1 MPMAILGSTY
11 MFKIKNSFMKQ
22 LNEHHS
28 FTGMQRDMSI
38 AKHPS
43 SFLYDAHNIRL
54 TARGEDTL
62 LTITNERGTSY
73 AGVEIK
79 GTYLGHCLLGK
90 YLTVFSTGGLEEDD
104 DTLRD
109 YITRIDLSTK
119 ESVVLYKGN
128 LEFDIEHPI
137 ETVGSYE
144 NNDIQKV
151 YWTDGKNQP
160 RLINIVDIDNIRP
173 TDCDTQFDFI
183 RELSLQEDVTI
194 QKQLGSSGSFA
205 PGVIQYAFTYY
216 NKHGQETNI
225 FYTSPLLYISHKDR
239 GASPEDKVENAFK
252 ITLKNI
258 DKSFDY
264 VRIYSIQRTSI
275 DAVPIVRRVQDINT
289 KLDSVSIRSERW
301 LSTKSIKI
309 YNDNIELQ
317 PSWIYGKD
325 YSVLSGENSP
335 LIFNNIQTPSGSF
348 TEDLYWYGFTK
359 SDYPKL
365 KIQTEDG
372 IVTWDEDSTN
382 DSTLWVSSIFC
393 KTNGVV
399 PEDTLGY
406 HIVQTTDT
414 NYTQSVGVKVQV
426 NPLDIITF
434 LDTGISGDAIDPT
447 ELLYKG
453 GESIVAQTIE
463 QKDGTLF
470 LGNLELKRLY
480 TKDIKNIKNAVKSL
494 TSISQSTRTFT
505 SPLVSSSPYYYF
517 NQLTA
522 YDGDKSV
529 PCGGFKKG
537 DFYRCGVQFQYKDGR
552 WSDPIFIDDVQVTNG
567 PSVNNNVV
575 TVPAL
580 NGTINASIVHSLIEL
595 GYKKAR
601 ALIVFPEPQ
610 DRVTI
615 CQGITCPTLFTNNNR
630 GANGEGILYGQS
642 SWFFRPKLLM
652 DSNIHFINNRKVVS
666 PKYPIPASGESG
678 AYYTDTTVGDTS
690 LLRTGD
696 TTSDF
701 LYYMDRGE
709 AGYVPLDLH
718 LNVWETIIGTDSNP
732 WSFRAVEIQGHFS
745 NDNKYRIDTNL
756 LTFHSPDLDFDSTFP
771 LTNFADT
778 SYRVIGAA
786 SFDKT
791 LSDISI
797 QTETPT
803 IASGSYGFIHKSFT
817 ENYSHGIVSG
827 IFYEDFMVEDIV
839 DGEKFQAW
847 ENQKSPFEWVVSPWQ
862 CNGSLNND
870 ITRPAD
876 KGNPTSTLK
885 KKVISNLRYASTY
898 FNQVGNLTDFSID
911 PQLFDSDQ
919 VTVIKVNNHIYQG
932 NIDTSLYPDK
942 ADGSY
947 FMFNANDG
955 DDEEVTSE
963 DVTTDFDSDIK
974 GTYQEGGRTYTYSRF
989 RKLYSLSEET
999 DKQAGIWRFLE
1010 YRKWYP
1016 EKNTSNYQTKYVWYR
1031 EDNDDFGNTYI
1042 QLLIN
1047 KAPIRI
1053 KYKSSPHL
1061 VLDTESGISWS
1072 TSIGE
1077 DNDIVSSLPIVEI
1090 VRKGDTYRTSGSFY
1104 RATMFGGTSEDAL
1117 KANKWIPCGEPVSL
1131 VDGNDCTY
1139 SYSYGDTYFQRWDC
1153 LKTYP
1158 FSNDDINQVVEIGSF
1173 MLETRVNIDGR
1184 YDRNRGQVSNL
1195 NMSPINFNLF
1205 NPVYNQTDNFFSYR
1219 ILDDS
1224 YYKINKFPNQI
1235 TWTKEKK
1242 AGADIDLWT
1251 NITLA
1256 STYDM
1261 DGSKG
1266 EVKAIRTWQD
1276 NIYCFQDLG
1285 ISNILFNSRVQIP
1298 TSDGVPIEISNS
1310 YKVDG
1315 YRYIS
1320 DGIGCTNKWT
1330 ISNTP
1335 SGLYFA
1341 DTKTNHL
1348 HHIGSQGIQDV
1359 TTIHNM
1365 TSWFNNVGSNRITKT
1380 LHDDVNHDL
1389 YALTPNEAI
1398 CYSEVLGNFTSFM
1411 SYQGISLIE
1420 SYENS
1425 VYTMKDGKLY
1435 SMFTGKYNKFFGEN
1449 YEPWDFTFIS
1459 NGIDNNLMDFDK
1471 VYSTIDYRMD
1481 MMSDTGYQHD
1491 NSLDFI
1497 RVYNEYQDTEDVNLN
1512 RSNTSLSFWNKEA
1525 NLQKKFRIWRIQIPR
1540 DKKGGNGLDRIR
1552 NTWCKIKL
1560 GSKSENNYK
1569 AVLHDLNVQYYL

>member
-1 MPMAILGSTY
+1 
-11 MFKIKNSFMKQ
+11 MKQ

-62 LTITNERGTSY
+62 LTITNERGPSY

-109 YITRIDLSTK
+109 YITRINLSTK

-128 LEFDIEHPI
+128 LEFDTEHHI

-144 NNDIQKV
+144 NNAIQKV

-160 RLINIVDIDNIRP
+160 RLINIVDNNIRP

-183 RELSLQEDVTI
+183 RELSLQEEVTI

-275 DAVPIVRRVQDINT
+275 NAVPIVKRVQDINIKAENT
-289 KLDSVSIRSERW
+289 TVRSERW
-301 LSTKSIKI
+301 LVSNSVNI
-309 YNDNIELQ
+309 YNGSTELQ
-317 PSWIYGKD
+317 PSWVWQED
-325 YSVLSGENSP
+325 YSVLSGQNSP
-335 LIFNNIQTPSGSF
+335 LIFDNIQTPSGSF

-359 SDYPKL
+359 RDYPNL
-365 KIQTEDG
+365 EIRTPNSF
-372 IVTWDEDSTN
+372 ITWEEGATDDSTI
-382 DSTLWVSSIFC
+382 WVSSIFC
-393 KTNGVV
+393 KVPNVT
-399 PEDTLGY
+399 PEDVFGY
-406 HIVQTTDT
+406 HILQTTDSS
-414 NYTQSVGVKVQV
+414 YTQSVDVKIHPDALDSVSF
-426 NPLDIITF
+426 LDIGT
-434 LDTGISGDAIDPT
+434 SGETIDPT

-453 GESIVAQTIE
+453 GESIKVQTID

-470 LGNLELKRLY
+470 LGNIETERKLI
-480 TKDIKNIKNAVKSL
+480 D
-494 TSISQSTRTFT
+494 
-505 SPLVSSSPYYYF
+505 SPLKTKIQNASSRRTYPDPNNEVRVFYPTVVSKGDYLYH

-522 YDGDKSV
+522 YSDSDKTKSV
-529 PCGGFKKG
+529 PCGGFKRG
-537 DFYRCGVQFQYKDGR
+537 DYYRCGVQFQYKDGR
-552 WSDPIFIDDVQVTNG
+552 WSDPIFLKDEQVLAKPYLNSSNDSIAVPVIKYSINNTN
-567 PSVNNNVV
+567 NILTDLYN
-575 TVPAL
+575 
-580 NGTINASIVHSLIEL
+580 L
-595 GYKKAR
+595 GYRKLR
-601 ALIVFPEPQ
+601 PVVVFPSIQ

-615 CQGITCPTLFTNNNR
+615 CQGVICPTLYFKRDEIRELTTID
-630 GANGEGILYGQS
+630 GATVNALKDITKGQS
-642 SWFFRPKLLM
+642 SWFFRPTRKN
-652 DSNIHFINNRKVVS
+652 DISAINLHRTVAPVGGGS
-666 PKYPIPASGESG
+666 YDDFLVYADVPEPTTIDGHT
-678 AYYTDTTVGDTS
+678 YYTTHTEPE
-690 LLRTGD
+690 
-696 TTSDF
+696 F
-701 LYYMDRGE
+701 YK
-709 AGYVPLDLH
+709 A
-718 LNVWETIIGTDSNP
+718 I
-732 WSFRAVEIQGHFS
+732 EIQGHFEEEDKFRS
-745 NDNKYRIDTNL
+745 TTRL
-756 LTFHSPDLDFDSTFP
+756 LSFHSPDINFDDS
-771 LTNFADT
+771 LYNLNFEDT
-778 SYRVIGAA
+778 KFRIIGEAA
-786 SFDKT
+786 FSKT
-791 LSDISI
+791 YSDIDI
-797 QTETPT
+797 QTETPQV
-803 IASGSYGFIHKSFT
+803 SNSSFGFIHKSFT
-817 ENYSHGIVSG
+817 DDGAYGIVAG
-827 IFYEDFMVEDIV
+827 LFYEDYCLNDSGDKIEQWS
-839 DGEKFQAW
+839 E
-847 ENQKSPFEWVVSPWQ
+847 QKGSYKWLVYPWQ
-862 CNGSLNND
+862 RNGSLNND
-870 ITRPAD
+870 ITRPQD
-876 KGNPTSTLK
+876 KGTATSVLK
-885 KKVISNLRYASTY
+885 KKVISNLRYANTNLVEESNYSY
-898 FNQVGNLTDFSID
+898 FSSSGN
-911 PQLFDSDQ
+911 PQIYSSDQ
-919 VTVIKVNNHIYQG
+919 PTIVKTGGVTYQG

-942 ADGSY
+942 PD
-947 FMFNANDG
+947 
-955 DDEEVTSE
+955 
-963 DVTTDFDSDIK
+963 
-974 GTYQEGGRTYTYSRF
+974 GTYFSYNSYNLKAEGYEPSFDIDLNREQVYPYVGDYDYWYPLYKTYSIDANNA
-989 RKLYSLSEET
+989 KKE
-999 DKQAGIWRFLE
+999 GIWVITPYSISTYHWFRAVDPMGE
-1010 YRKWYP
+1010 
-1016 EKNTSNYQTKYVWYR
+1016 
-1031 EDNDDFGNTYI
+1031 TYI
-1042 QLLIN
+1042 QLSVN
-1047 KAPIRI
+1047 KQPVRMR
-1053 KYKSSPHL
+1053 YKSTPHMVIHL
-1061 VLDTESGISWS
+1061 SSRLAFS
-1072 TSIGE
+1072 T
-1077 DNDIVSSLPIVEI
+1077 VSDFSLPITEVLKE
-1090 VRKGDTYRTSGSFY
+1090 GDSNTSFY
-1104 RATMFGGTSEDAL
+1104 RSTMFGGMSEDAL
-1117 KANKWIPCGEPVSL
+1117 KANKWIPCGEPVIIPSNMSTGEYL
-1131 VDGNDCTY
+1131 
-1139 SYSYGDTYFQRWDC
+1139 SFEYSYGDTYFQRWDC

-1158 FSNDDINQVVEIGSF
+1158 FSNDDINQIVEIGSF

-1205 NPVYNQTDNFFSYR
+1205 NPVYNQTDNFFTYR
-1219 ILDDS
+1219 ILDES

-1266 EVKAIRTWQD
+1266 EVRAIRTWQD

-1330 ISNTP
+1330 ISNAP

-1365 TSWFNNVGSNRITKT
+1365 TSWFNNVDSNRITKT

-1389 YALTPNEAI
+1389 YALTSNESI

-1435 SMFTGKYNKFFGEN
+1435 SMFTGEYNKFFGEN

-1481 MMSDTGYQHD
+1481 MMSDTSYQHD

-1540 DKKGGNGLDRIR
+1540 DKKSGNGLDRIR

-1560 GSKSENNYK
+1560 GSKGKNNYK

>member
-1 MPMAILGSTY
+1 
-11 MFKIKNSFMKQ
+11 MKQ

-62 LTITNERGTSY
+62 LTITNERGPSY

-104 DTLRD
+104 NTLRD

-128 LEFDIEHPI
+128 LNFDVEHPI

-160 RLINIVDIDNIRP
+160 RLINIVDNNIRP

-183 RELSLQEDVTI
+183 RELSLQEEVTI

-205 PGVIQYAFTYY
+205 PGVIQYALTYY

-252 ITLKNI
+252 ITLKNV

-264 VRIYSIQRTSI
+264 VRVYSIQRTSI
-275 DAVPIVRRVQDINT
+275 NAVPIVKRVQDINIKAENT
-289 KLDSVSIRSERW
+289 TVRSERW
-301 LSTKSIKI
+301 LVSNSVKI
-309 YNDNIELQ
+309 YNGSTELQ
-317 PSWIYGKD
+317 PSWVWEED
-325 YSVLSGENSP
+325 YSVLSEQNSP
-335 LIFNNIQTPSGSF
+335 LIFDNIQTPSGSF

-359 SDYPKL
+359 RDYPNL
-365 KIQTEDG
+365 EIRTSNSF
-372 IVTWDEDSTN
+372 ITWEEGATDDSTI
-382 DSTLWVSSIFC
+382 WVSSIFC
-393 KTNGVV
+393 KVPNVT
-399 PEDTLGY
+399 PEDVFGY
-406 HIVQTTDT
+406 HILQTTDSS
-414 NYTQSVGVKVQV
+414 YTQSVDVKIHPDALDSVSF
-426 NPLDIITF
+426 LDIGT
-434 LDTGISGDAIDPT
+434 SGETIDPT

-453 GESIVAQTIE
+453 GESIIVQTID

-470 LGNLELKRLY
+470 LGNIETERKLIDSELKTKIQNASSRNTYPDPNNEVRVFYPTVVSKGDYLY
-480 TKDIKNIKNAVKSL
+480 H
-494 TSISQSTRTFT
+494 
-505 SPLVSSSPYYYF
+505 

-522 YDGDKSV
+522 YSDSDKTKSV
-529 PCGGFKKG
+529 PCGGFKRG
-537 DFYRCGVQFQYKDGR
+537 DYYRCGVQFQYKDGR
-552 WSDPIFIDDVQVTNG
+552 WSDPIFLNDEQVLAKPYLNDSNDSIAVPVIKYTMNNTN
-567 PSVNNNVV
+567 NIITDLYN
-575 TVPAL
+575 
-580 NGTINASIVHSLIEL
+580 L
-595 GYKKAR
+595 GYRKIR
-601 ALIVFPEPQ
+601 PVVVFPSIQ

-615 CQGITCPTLFTNNNR
+615 CQGVVNPTLSFVRDVTLVHDV
-630 GANGEGILYGQS
+630 IKTTKGQS
-642 SWFFRPKLLM
+642 SWFFRPKI
-652 DSNIHFINNRKVVS
+652 SSYQYIHNNSTVS
-666 PKYPIPASGESG
+666 PLSIRSNTHMLEYA
-678 AYYTDTTVGDTS
+678 D
-690 LLRTGD
+690 
-696 TTSDF
+696 
-701 LYYMDRGE
+701 
-709 AGYVPLDLH
+709 AGVKKIRY
-718 LNVWETIIGTDSNP
+718 IIGNLSEQYFIASTNDP
-732 WSFRAVEIQGHFS
+732 KDFRAIEIQGHFE
-745 NDNKYRIDTNL
+745 NKDQFVVDLNL
-756 LTFHSPDLDFDSTFP
+756 LSLHSPDIEFDDSLYNLNFEDTKYRKVGEISFYKTF
-771 LTNFADT
+771 
-778 SYRVIGAA
+778 
-786 SFDKT
+786 
-791 LSDISI
+791 SDINI
-797 QTETPT
+797 QTETPQ
-803 IASGSYGFIHKSFT
+803 ISNSSLGFIHKEFT
-817 ENYSHGIVSG
+817 ENGSYGIVSG
-827 IFYEDFMVEDIV
+827 LFYEDFCVNDED
-839 DGEKFQAW
+839 DGKIGQW
-847 ENQKSPFEWVVSPWQ
+847 YKQKSSFEWVVYPWQ
-862 CNGSLNND
+862 RTGSINND
-870 ITRPAD
+870 ITRPND
-876 KGNPTSTLK
+876 KGTATSVLK
-885 KKVISNLRYASTY
+885 KKVISNLRYANTTLDNSNDWNY
-898 FNQVGNLTDFSID
+898 YDAEGNSQIY
-911 PQLFDSDQ
+911 SDDQ
-919 VTVIKVNNHIYQG
+919 TTVIKVNGITYQG
-932 NIDTSLYPDK
+932 NIDTSLYPSK
-942 ADGSY
+942 TDGMYYAFRNYDPTASNIEDTSFNIPFDVAISQDGNNYYPFWRTLSY
-947 FMFNANDG
+947 TDEDANDG
-955 DDEEVTSE
+955 RLWRYDGLKDVVEKGITKSYFSWIPVSEKIADD
-963 DVTTDFDSDIK
+963 
-974 GTYQEGGRTYTYSRF
+974 
-989 RKLYSLSEET
+989 
-999 DKQAGIWRFLE
+999 
-1010 YRKWYP
+1010 
-1016 EKNTSNYQTKYVWYR
+1016 
-1031 EDNDDFGNTYI
+1031 YI
-1042 QLLIN
+1042 QLVRN
-1047 KAPIRI
+1047 KQAVRMR
-1053 KYKSSPHL
+1053 YKSTPHL
-1061 VLDTESGISWS
+1061 VINTESGITYSN
-1072 TSIGE
+1072 G
-1077 DNDIVSSLPIVEI
+1077 LPIVEVI
-1090 VRKGDTYRTSGSFY
+1090 REGDNINSFY
-1104 RATMFGGTSEDAL
+1104 RSTMFGGMSEDAL
-1117 KANKWIPCGEPVSL
+1117 KANQWIPCGEPVIIPSSMSTGEHL
-1131 VDGNDCTY
+1131 
-1139 SYSYGDTYFQRWDC
+1139 SFEYSYGDTYFQRWDC

-1158 FSNDDINQVVEIGSF
+1158 FSNDDINQIVEIGSF

-1205 NPVYNQTDNFFSYR
+1205 NPVYNQTDNFFTYR
-1219 ILDDS
+1219 ILDES
-1224 YYKINKFPNQI
+1224 YYKTNKFPNQI

-1266 EVKAIRTWQD
+1266 EVRAIRTWQD

-1365 TSWFNNVGSNRITKT
+1365 TSWFNNVDSNRITKT

-1435 SMFTGKYNKFFGEN
+1435 SMFTGEYNKFFSEN

-1512 RSNTSLSFWNKEA
+1512 RSNTSLSFWNKDA

-1540 DKKGGNGLDRIR
+1540 DKKSGNGLDRIR

>member
-1 MPMAILGSTY
+1 
-11 MFKIKNSFMKQ
+11 MKQ

-62 LTITNERGTSY
+62 LTITNERGPSVVKKSVVQDNSLITTD
-73 AGVEIK
+73 VDIQVT

-90 YLTVFSTGGLEEDD
+90 YLVVFSTYI
-104 DTLRD
+104 TTPPQNKPD

-119 ESVVLYKGN
+119 EVVVLYNGN
-128 LEFDIEHPI
+128 LELNVNHPI

-160 RLINIVDIDNIRP
+160 RLINIVDENIEH

-289 KLDSVSIRSERW
+289 KIDNMSIRSERW
-301 LSTKSIKI
+301 LSAKSVKI
-309 YNDNIELQ
+309 YNGNTELH
-317 PSWIYGKD
+317 PSYIWGSD
-325 YSVLSGENSP
+325 YSVVSEQDST
-335 LIFNNIQTPSGSF
+335 LIFDNITTQTGGGGQLQSF
-348 TEDLYWYGFTK
+348 TEALYWYGFTK

-382 DSTLWVSSIFC
+382 DSTLWVSSVFC
-393 KTNGVV
+393 RTTGVV

-406 HIVQTTDT
+406 HIVQTTDV
-414 NYTQSVGVKVQV
+414 NYTQSVGIKVQTS
-426 NPLDIITF
+426 PLNIITF
-434 LDTGISGDAIDPT
+434 LDTGISGDAIDPA

-480 TKDIKNIKNAVKSL
+480 TKDIKNAVKSL
-494 TSISQSTRTFT
+494 TTISQSTRTFT

-522 YDGDKSV
+522 YDGDRSV

-567 PSVNNNVV
+567 PSVNNNTV
-575 TVPAL
+575 TVPTL
-580 NGTINASIVHSLIEL
+580 NGTINASIVHSLVEL
-595 GYKKAR
+595 GYKKVR

-630 GANGEGILYGQS
+630 GTNGDGILYGQS

-652 DSNIHFINNRKVVS
+652 NNNNGIHFIHNRKVVS
-666 PKYPIPASGESG
+666 PKYPIPAITESG
-678 AYYTDTTVGDTS
+678 AYYTNVTVGDTS
-690 LLRTGD
+690 PLPVGD
-696 TTSDF
+696 ITSDF

-709 AGYVPLDLH
+709 VGYIPLVG
-718 LNVWETIIGTDSNP
+718 LNSWESIIGTDSNP
-732 WSFRAVEIQGHFS
+732 WSFRAVEIQGHFN
-745 NDNKYRIDTNL
+745 NDNKYRIDTNF

-771 LTNFADT
+771 LTNFAGT

-839 DGEKFQAW
+839 DGAKFQAW
-847 ENQKSPFEWVVSPWQ
+847 NEQKSPFEWVVSPWQ
-862 CNGSLNND
+862 CSGSLNND

-876 KGNPTSTLK
+876 KGTPTSTLK

-898 FNQVGNLTDFSID
+898 FNQASNPVDFSVD

-942 ADGSY
+942 ADGDY
-947 FMFNANDG
+947 FMFNDKNAR
-955 DDEEVTSE
+955 SE
-963 DVTTDFDSDIK
+963 DVTTDFDSNID
-974 GTYQEGGRTYTYSRF
+974 GTYQEGGTTHTYSRF

-1010 YRKWYP
+1010 FRNWYP
-1016 EKNTSNYQTKYVWYR
+1016 EKNTSNYQTKYVWFR

-1042 QLLIN
+1042 QLLLN

-1053 KYKSSPHL
+1053 RYKSSPHL
-1061 VLDTESGISWS
+1061 VLDTASGINWS

-1077 DNDIVSSLPIVEI
+1077 GNNIVSSLPIIEI
-1090 VRKGDTYRTSGSFY
+1090 VRKGDTYSTSGSFY

-1131 VDGNDCTY
+1131 VDGSACTY

-1184 YDRNRGQVSNL
+1184 YDRNRGQISNL
-1195 NMSPINFNLF
+1195 NMSTINFNLF

-1242 AGADIDLWT
+1242 AGADVDLWT

-1266 EVKAIRTWQD
+1266 EVRAIRAWQD
-1276 NIYCFQDLG
+1276 SIYCFQDLG
-1285 ISNILFNSRVQIP
+1285 ISKILFNSRVQIP

-1365 TSWFNNVGSNRITKT
+1365 TSWFNNVDSNRITKT

-1389 YALTPNEAI
+1389 YALTPDESI

-1435 SMFTGKYNKFFGEN
+1435 SMFTGEYNKFFGEN

-1560 GSKSENNYK
+1560 GSKGKNNYK

>member
-1 MPMAILGSTY
+1 
-11 MFKIKNSFMKQ
+11 MKQ

-62 LTITNERGTSY
+62 LTITNERGPSY

-104 DTLRD
+104 NTLRD

-128 LEFDIEHPI
+128 LNFDVEHPI

-160 RLINIVDIDNIRP
+160 RLINIVDNNIRP

-183 RELSLQEDVTI
+183 RELSLQEEVTI

-205 PGVIQYAFTYY
+205 PGVIQYALTYY

-252 ITLKNI
+252 ITLKNV

-264 VRIYSIQRTSI
+264 VRVYSIQRTSI
-275 DAVPIVRRVQDINT
+275 NAVPIVKRVQDINIKAENT
-289 KLDSVSIRSERW
+289 TVRSERW
-301 LSTKSIKI
+301 LVSNSVKI
-309 YNDNIELQ
+309 YNGSTELQ
-317 PSWIYGKD
+317 PSWVWEED
-325 YSVLSGENSP
+325 YSVLSEQNSP
-335 LIFNNIQTPSGSF
+335 LIFDNIQTPSGSF

-359 SDYPKL
+359 RDYPNL
-365 KIQTEDG
+365 EIRTSNSF
-372 IVTWDEDSTN
+372 ITWEEGATDDSTI
-382 DSTLWVSSIFC
+382 WVSSIFC
-393 KTNGVV
+393 KVPNVT
-399 PEDTLGY
+399 PEDVFGY
-406 HIVQTTDT
+406 HILQTTDSS
-414 NYTQSVGVKVQV
+414 YTQSVDVKIHPDALDSVSF
-426 NPLDIITF
+426 LDIGT
-434 LDTGISGDAIDPT
+434 SGETIDPT

-453 GESIVAQTIE
+453 GESIIVQTID

-470 LGNLELKRLY
+470 LGNIETERKLIDSELKTKIQNASSRSTYPDPNNEVRVFYPTVVSKGDYLY
-480 TKDIKNIKNAVKSL
+480 H
-494 TSISQSTRTFT
+494 
-505 SPLVSSSPYYYF
+505 

-522 YDGDKSV
+522 YSDSDKTKSV
-529 PCGGFKKG
+529 PCGGFKRG
-537 DFYRCGVQFQYKDGR
+537 DYYRCGVQFQYKDGR
-552 WSDPIFIDDVQVTNG
+552 WSDPIFLNDEQVLAKPYLNDSNDSIAVPVIKYTMNNTN
-567 PSVNNNVV
+567 NIITDLYN
-575 TVPAL
+575 
-580 NGTINASIVHSLIEL
+580 L
-595 GYKKAR
+595 GYRKIR
-601 ALIVFPEPQ
+601 PVVVFPSIQ

-615 CQGITCPTLFTNNNR
+615 CQGVVNPTLSFVRDVTLVHDV
-630 GANGEGILYGQS
+630 IKTTKGQS
-642 SWFFRPKLLM
+642 SWFFRPKI
-652 DSNIHFINNRKVVS
+652 SSYQYIHNNSTVS
-666 PKYPIPASGESG
+666 PLSIRSNTHMLEYADAGVKKIRYVIGNLSEQYFIAS
-678 AYYTDTTVGDTS
+678 TNDPKD
-690 LLRTGD
+690 
-696 TTSDF
+696 
-701 LYYMDRGE
+701 
-709 AGYVPLDLH
+709 
-718 LNVWETIIGTDSNP
+718 
-732 WSFRAVEIQGHFS
+732 FRAIEIQGHFE
-745 NDNKYRIDTNL
+745 NKDQFVVDLNL
-756 LTFHSPDLDFDSTFP
+756 LSLHSPDIEFDDSLYNLNFEDTKYRKVGEVSFYKTF
-771 LTNFADT
+771 
-778 SYRVIGAA
+778 
-786 SFDKT
+786 
-791 LSDISI
+791 SDINI
-797 QTETPT
+797 QTETPQV
-803 IASGSYGFIHKSFT
+803 SNSSLGFIHKEFT
-817 ENYSHGIVSG
+817 EDGSYGIVSG
-827 IFYEDFMVEDIV
+827 LFYEDFCINDEDDAKI
-839 DGEKFQAW
+839 GQWYK
-847 ENQKSPFEWVVSPWQ
+847 QKSSFEWVVYPWQ
-862 CNGSLNND
+862 RTGSLNND

-876 KGNPTSTLK
+876 KGTATSVLK
-885 KKVISNLRYASTY
+885 KKVISNLRYANTTLDNSSDWNY
-898 FNQVGNLTDFSID
+898 YDAEGNSQIY
-911 PQLFDSDQ
+911 SDDQ
-919 VTVIKVNNHIYQG
+919 TTIIKVNGITYQG
-932 NIDTSLYPDK
+932 NIDTSLYPSK
-942 ADGSY
+942 TDGMYYAFRNYDPTASNIEDTSFNIPFDVAISQDGNNYYPFWRTLSY
-947 FMFNANDG
+947 TDEDANDG
-955 DDEEVTSE
+955 RLWRYDGLKDVVEKGITKSYFSWIPVSEKIADD
-963 DVTTDFDSDIK
+963 
-974 GTYQEGGRTYTYSRF
+974 
-989 RKLYSLSEET
+989 
-999 DKQAGIWRFLE
+999 
-1010 YRKWYP
+1010 
-1016 EKNTSNYQTKYVWYR
+1016 
-1031 EDNDDFGNTYI
+1031 YI
-1042 QLLIN
+1042 QLVRN
-1047 KAPIRI
+1047 KQAVRMR
-1053 KYKSSPHL
+1053 YKSTPHL
-1061 VLDTESGISWS
+1061 VINTESGITYSN
-1072 TSIGE
+1072 G
-1077 DNDIVSSLPIVEI
+1077 LPIVEVI
-1090 VRKGDTYRTSGSFY
+1090 REGDNINSFY
-1104 RATMFGGTSEDAL
+1104 RSTMFGGMSEDAL
-1117 KANKWIPCGEPVSL
+1117 KANQWIPCGEPVIIPSSMSTGEHL
-1131 VDGNDCTY
+1131 
-1139 SYSYGDTYFQRWDC
+1139 SFEYSYGDTYFQRWDC

-1158 FSNDDINQVVEIGSF
+1158 FSNDDINQIVEIGSF

-1205 NPVYNQTDNFFSYR
+1205 NPVYNQTDNFFTYR
-1219 ILDDS
+1219 ILDES
-1224 YYKINKFPNQI
+1224 YYKTNKFPNQI

-1266 EVKAIRTWQD
+1266 EVRAIRTWQD

-1435 SMFTGKYNKFFGEN
+1435 SMFTGEYNKFFDEN

-1560 GSKSENNYK
+1560 GSKGENNYK

>member
-1 MPMAILGSTY
+1 
-11 MFKIKNSFMKQ
+11 MKQ

-62 LTITNERGTSY
+62 LTITNERGPSY

-90 YLTVFSTGGLEEDD
+90 YLTVFSTGGLEEGDN
-104 DTLRD
+104 TLRD

-128 LEFDIEHPI
+128 LNFDTSYLI
-137 ETVGSYE
+137 ETIGSYE
-144 NNDIQKV
+144 NDYIQKV
-151 YWTDGKNQP
+151 YWTDGKNPP
-160 RLINIVDIDNIRP
+160 RLINIVDNNIRH

-183 RELSLQEDVTI
+183 RELALQEEVTI

-225 FYTSPLLYISHKDR
+225 FYTSPLLYVSHKDR

-252 ITLKNI
+252 ITVRNI

-275 DAVPIVRRVQDINT
+275 NAVPIVKRVQDINI
-289 KLDSVSIRSERW
+289 KELDNKAE
-301 LSTKSIKI
+301 
-309 YNDNIELQ
+309 
-317 PSWIYGKD
+317 
-325 YSVLSGENSP
+325 
-335 LIFNNIQTPSGSF
+335 
-348 TEDLYWYGFTK
+348 
-359 SDYPKL
+359 
-365 KIQTEDG
+365 
-372 IVTWDEDSTN
+372 
-382 DSTLWVSSIFC
+382 
-393 KTNGVV
+393 
-399 PEDTLGY
+399 
-406 HIVQTTDT
+406 
-414 NYTQSVGVKVQV
+414 
-426 NPLDIITF
+426 F
-434 LDTGISGDAIDPT
+434 LDTGTSGEVIDPT

-453 GESIVAQTIE
+453 GETVIAQTLD

-470 LGNLELKRLY
+470 LGNIETERKLIDSPTKASIKSEASRVTSSDVNSEVRVFYPTVVSKGDYLY
-480 TKDIKNIKNAVKSL
+480 H
-494 TSISQSTRTFT
+494 
-505 SPLVSSSPYYYF
+505 
-517 NQLTA
+517 NQLTSYA
-522 YDGDKSV
+522 DSAKTISV
-529 PCGGFKKG
+529 PCGGFKRG
-537 DFYRCGVQFQYKDGR
+537 DYYRCGVQFQYKDGR
-552 WSDPIFIDDVQVTNG
+552 WSDPIFLNDEQVLAKPSLDTTNDTILVPIIKYKIG
-567 PSVNNNVV
+567 NTNDILNTLYKAGYRKLRPVV
-575 TVPAL
+575 
-580 NGTINASIVHSLIEL
+580 
-595 GYKKAR
+595 
-601 ALIVFPEPQ
+601 VFPSLQ

-615 CQGITCPTLFTNNNR
+615 CQGVINPTLCFNR
-630 GANGEGILYGQS
+630 DVNGDSHTYSIVKAQS
-642 SWFFRPKLLM
+642 SWFFRP
-652 DSNIHFINNRKVVS
+652 FIANHIVGDKTSYINDNSTVS
-666 PKYPIPASGESG
+666 PYAEDGDLEYANICEKDGNTFTST
-678 AYYTDTTVGDTS
+678 TDP
-690 LLRTGD
+690 R
-696 TTSDF
+696 
-701 LYYMDRGE
+701 
-709 AGYVPLDLH
+709 H
-718 LNVWETIIGTDSNP
+718 
-732 WSFRAVEIQGHFS
+732 FRLIEIQGHFED
-745 NDNKYRIDTNL
+745 NDKLRILNRISSM
-756 LTFHSPDLDFDSTFP
+756 HSPDIEFDDSLYNLNFEDTIIRKVGSITFK
-771 LTNFADT
+771 
-778 SYRVIGAA
+778 
-786 SFDKT
+786 KT
-791 LSDISI
+791 FSDISI
-797 QTETPT
+797 QTETPQVSNSSFGFT
-803 IASGSYGFIHKSFT
+803 HESFIQNGSF
-817 ENYSHGIVSG
+817 GIVAG
-827 IFYEDFMVEDIV
+827 LFYEDFALDDISDNGGRV
-839 DGEKFQAW
+839 QQW
-847 ENQKSPFEWVVSPWQ
+847 HLQQSPFRWMVYPWQ
-862 CNGSLNND
+862 RSGSLNND
-870 ITRPAD
+870 ITRPQD
-876 KGNPTSTLK
+876 KGTATSVLK
-885 KKVISNLRYASTY
+885 KKVISNLRYAQSE
-898 FNQVGNLTDFSID
+898 LTDSSD
-911 PQLFDSDQ
+911 WTDYNTSGNPQVYSSDQ
-919 VTVIKVNNHIYQG
+919 PTIIKVNETTYQG
-932 NIDTSLYPDK
+932 NIDTSLYPNK
-942 ADGSY
+942 PDGMY
-947 FMFNANDG
+947 FAFYSKDPTDYIDGTPFNTDFGTAISQILGINYYPFYKTFSKSAENAND
-955 DDEEVTSE
+955 
-963 DVTTDFDSDIK
+963 
-974 GTYQEGGRTYTYSRF
+974 Q
-989 RKLYSLSEET
+989 
-999 DKQAGIWRFLE
+999 GIWRFAG
-1010 YRKWYP
+1010 
-1016 EKNTSNYQTKYVWYR
+1016 NVAGTSKYEWKSSN
-1031 EDNDDFGNTYI
+1031 NDIGNVYI
-1042 QLLIN
+1042 QLAVN
-1047 KAPIRI
+1047 KQAVRMR
-1053 KYKSSPHL
+1053 YKSTPHL
-1061 VLDTESGISWS
+1061 VLDL
-1072 TSIGE
+1072 GE
-1077 DNDIVSSLPIVEI
+1077 NNINYVGLPIVEV
-1090 VRKGDTYRTSGSFY
+1090 VRKGDSNSSLYRS
-1104 RATMFGGTSEDAL
+1104 TMFGGQSEDAL
-1117 KANKWIPCGEPVSL
+1117 KANQWIPCGESVAIPSNMSTEEYL
-1131 VDGNDCTY
+1131 PFE
-1139 SYSYGDTYFQRWDC
+1139 YSYGDTYFQRWDC

-1184 YDRNRGQVSNL
+1184 YDRNRGQISNL

-1205 NPVYNQTDNFFSYR
+1205 NPVYNQIDNFFTYR
-1219 ILDDS
+1219 ILDES
-1224 YYKINKFPNQI
+1224 YYSINKFPNQI

-1242 AGADIDLWT
+1242 AGADVDLWT

-1266 EVKAIRTWQD
+1266 EVRSLQTWKDQ
-1276 NIYCFQDLG
+1276 IFCFQDLG

-1389 YALTPNEAI
+1389 YALTSNESI

-1435 SMFTGKYNKFFGEN
+1435 SMFTGEYNKFFGEN

-1540 DKKGGNGLDRIR
+1540 DKKSGNGLDRIR

-1560 GSKSENNYK
+1560 GSKGKNNYK

>member
-1 MPMAILGSTY
+1 
-11 MFKIKNSFMKQ
+11 MKQ

-62 LTITNERGTSY
+62 LTITNERGPSY

-104 DTLRD
+104 NTLRD

-128 LEFDIEHPI
+128 LNFDTSHLI
-137 ETVGSYE
+137 ETIGSYE
-144 NNDIQKV
+144 NNGIQKV
-151 YWTDGKNQP
+151 YWTDGKKQP
-160 RLINIVDIDNIRP
+160 RLINIVDDNIRP

-205 PGVIQYAFTYY
+205 PGVIQYVFTYY

-252 ITLKNI
+252 ITIANI

-264 VRIYSIQRTSI
+264 LRIYSIQRTSLN
-275 DAVPIVRRVQDINT
+275 AVPIVKRVQDIST
-289 KLDSVSIRSERW
+289 KFDESTFVSEERW
-301 LSTKSIKI
+301 ITTPRFECYVNNELVDFDAIG
-309 YNDNIELQ
+309 DHDWDIEETGNLCFTH
-317 PSWIYGKD
+317 I
-325 YSVLSGENSP
+325 SP
-335 LIFNNIQTPSGSF
+335 PNTI
-348 TEDLYWYGFTK
+348 WYGFTK
-359 SDYPKL
+359 GNTPNLRITIPSGNISWSDSD
-365 KIQTEDG
+365 TSN
-372 IVTWDEDSTN
+372 STIWISSQMCK
-382 DSTLWVSSIFC
+382 DVSA
-393 KTNGVV
+393 V
-399 PEDTLGY
+399 PADTVNY
-406 HIVQTTDT
+406 HIVKTNTTTPLSNDRVNIKIYT
-414 NYTQSVGVKVQV
+414 NTTTS
-426 NPLDIITF
+426 LSF
-434 LDTGISGDAIDPT
+434 LDTGTSGEAIDPT

-453 GESIVAQTIE
+453 GESIIVQTIG

-470 LGNLELKRLY
+470 LGNIETERKLIDSKLKTKIQSASSRRTYPNPNNEVRVFYPTVVSKGDYLY
-480 TKDIKNIKNAVKSL
+480 H
-494 TSISQSTRTFT
+494 
-505 SPLVSSSPYYYF
+505 
-517 NQLTA
+517 NQLTS
-522 YDGDKSV
+522 YSDSDKTKSV
-529 PCGGFKKG
+529 PCGGFKRG
-537 DFYRCGVQFQYKDGR
+537 DYYRCGVQFQYKDGR
-552 WSDPIFIDDVQVTNG
+552 WSDPVFLNDEQVLAK
-567 PSVNNNVV
+567 PSLDTDNDTISVPVIKYTMNNANNII
-575 TVPAL
+575 TDL
-580 NGTINASIVHSLIEL
+580 YNL
-595 GYKKAR
+595 GYRKIR
-601 ALIVFPEPQ
+601 PVVVFPSIQ

-615 CQGITCPTLFTNNNR
+615 CQGVVNPTLSFVRNVTLVN
-630 GANGEGILYGQS
+630 GAVKTTKGQS
-642 SWFFRPKLLM
+642 SWFFRPKI
-652 DSNIHFINNRKVVS
+652 SSYQYIHNNSTVS
-666 PKYPIPASGESG
+666 PLSTRSNTHMLEYADAGVQKIEYNSVNYFIAS
-678 AYYTDTTVGDTS
+678 TNDPKD
-690 LLRTGD
+690 
-696 TTSDF
+696 
-701 LYYMDRGE
+701 
-709 AGYVPLDLH
+709 
-718 LNVWETIIGTDSNP
+718 
-732 WSFRAVEIQGHFS
+732 FRAIEIQGHFE
-745 NDNKYRIDTNL
+745 NKDQFVVDLNL
-756 LTFHSPDLDFDSTFP
+756 LSLHSPDIEFDDSLYNLNFEDTKYRKVGEVSFYKTF
-771 LTNFADT
+771 
-778 SYRVIGAA
+778 
-786 SFDKT
+786 
-791 LSDISI
+791 SDINI
-797 QTETPT
+797 QTETPQV
-803 IASGSYGFIHKSFT
+803 SNSSLGFIHKDFT
-817 ENYSHGIVSG
+817 ENGSYGIVSG
-827 IFYEDFMVEDIV
+827 LFYEDFCINDEDNAKI
-839 DGEKFQAW
+839 GQW
-847 ENQKSPFEWVVSPWQ
+847 YLQKSPFEWIVYPWQ
-862 CNGSLNND
+862 RTGSLNND

-876 KGNPTSTLK
+876 KGTATSVLK
-885 KKVISNLRYASTY
+885 KKVISNLRYANTTLDDSSNWSY
-898 FNQVGNLTDFSID
+898 YDAEGNSQIY
-911 PQLFDSDQ
+911 SDDQ
-919 VTVIKVNNHIYQG
+919 PTVIKVNGIIYQG
-932 NIDTSLYPDK
+932 NIDTSLYPSK
-942 ADGSY
+942 TDGMYYAFKNSNPQASNVEDTSFNIPFDEAISQGNDSY
-947 FMFNANDG
+947 YPFWRTLSYTDEDTNDG
-955 DDEEVTSE
+955 RLWRYDGLKSVVEDGITKSYYSWIPASEKIADD
-963 DVTTDFDSDIK
+963 
-974 GTYQEGGRTYTYSRF
+974 
-989 RKLYSLSEET
+989 
-999 DKQAGIWRFLE
+999 
-1010 YRKWYP
+1010 
-1016 EKNTSNYQTKYVWYR
+1016 
-1031 EDNDDFGNTYI
+1031 YI
-1042 QLLIN
+1042 QLVRN
-1047 KAPIRI
+1047 KQAVRMR
-1053 KYKSSPHL
+1053 YKSTPHL
-1061 VLDTESGISWS
+1061 VINTENGI
-1072 TSIGE
+1072 TYNNG
-1077 DNDIVSSLPIVEI
+1077 LPIVEV
-1090 VRKGDTYRTSGSFY
+1090 VREGDNINSFY
-1104 RATMFGGTSEDAL
+1104 RSTMFGGTSEDAL
-1117 KANKWIPCGEPVSL
+1117 KANQWIPCGEPVIIPPNMPTSGDSKL
-1131 VDGNDCTY
+1131 Y
-1139 SYSYGDTYFQRWDC
+1139 FEYSYGDTYFQRWDC

-1158 FSNDDINQVVEIGSF
+1158 FSNDDINQIIEIGSF

-1205 NPVYNQTDNFFSYR
+1205 NPVYNQTDNFFTYR
-1219 ILDDS
+1219 ILDES

-1266 EVKAIRTWQD
+1266 EVRAIRTWQD

-1365 TSWFNNVGSNRITKT
+1365 TSWFNNVDSNRITKT

-1389 YALTPNEAI
+1389 YALTSNESI

-1435 SMFTGKYNKFFGEN
+1435 SMFTGEYNKFFGEN

-1481 MMSDTGYQHD
+1481 MSNSTGYQHD

-1560 GSKSENNYK
+1560 GSKGKNNYK
-1569 AVLHDLNVQYYL
+1569 AILHDLNVQYYL

>member
-1 MPMAILGSTY
+1 
-11 MFKIKNSFMKQ
+11 MKQ

-62 LTITNERGTSY
+62 LTITNERGPSY

-90 YLTVFSTGGLEEDD
+90 YLTVFSTGGLEEND

-144 NNDIQKV
+144 NSDIQKV

-160 RLINIVDIDNIRP
+160 RLINIVDNNIRP

-289 KLDSVSIRSERW
+289 KLDSVATRSERW
-301 LSTKSIKI
+301 LSAKSVKI
-309 YNDNIELQ
+309 YNDNTELH
-317 PSWIYGKD
+317 PSWVWQED

-359 SDYPKL
+359 RDYPKL

-372 IVTWDEDSTN
+372 IVTWDENSTDDSTI
-382 DSTLWVSSIFC
+382 WVSSIFC

-414 NYTQSVGVKVQV
+414 NYTQSVGVKVQA

-480 TKDIKNIKNAVKSL
+480 TKDIKNAVKSL
-494 TSISQSTRTFT
+494 TTISQSTRTFT

-522 YDGDKSV
+522 YDGDRSV

-567 PSVNNNVV
+567 PSVNNNTV
-575 TVPAL
+575 TVPTL
-580 NGTINASIVHSLIEL
+580 NGTISASIVHSLIEL
-595 GYKKAR
+595 GYKKVR

-630 GANGEGILYGQS
+630 GTNGDGVLYGQS

-652 DSNIHFINNRKVVS
+652 NNSIHFINDRKVVS
-666 PKYPIPASGESG
+666 PKYPIPATTESG
-678 AYYTDTTVGDTS
+678 AYHTDTTVGDTS
-690 LLRTGD
+690 ILRVGD

-709 AGYVPLDLH
+709 AGYVLLDAH
-718 LNVWETIIGTDSNP
+718 LNAWEPIIGTDSNP
-732 WSFRAVEIQGHFS
+732 WSFRAVEIQGHFN
-745 NDNKYRIDTNL
+745 NDNKYRIDTNF

-771 LTNFADT
+771 LTNFAGT

-827 IFYEDFMVEDIV
+827 IFYEDFMVEDIT
-839 DGEKFQAW
+839 DGAKFQAW
-847 ENQKSPFEWVVSPWQ
+847 NKQKSPFEWVVSPWQ
-862 CNGSLNND
+862 CSGSLNND

-876 KGNPTSTLK
+876 KGTPTSTLK

-898 FNQVGNLTDFSID
+898 FNQASNPVDFSVD

-947 FMFNANDG
+947 FMFNA
-955 DDEEVTSE
+955 DDVRSE
-963 DVTTDFDSDIK
+963 DVTTDFDSNIK
-974 GTYQEGGRTYTYSRF
+974 GEYQEGSTTYTYPRF

-999 DKQAGIWRFLE
+999 DKQAGVWRFLE
-1010 YRKWYP
+1010 FRNWYP

-1031 EDNDDFGNTYI
+1031 EDNDAFGNTYI
-1042 QLLIN
+1042 QLLLN

-1053 KYKSSPHL
+1053 RYKSSPHL
-1061 VLDTESGISWS
+1061 VLDTASGISWS
-1072 TSIGE
+1072 ISIGE
-1077 DNDIVSSLPIVEI
+1077 GNNIVSSMPIIEI

-1131 VDGNDCTY
+1131 IDGSACTY

-1195 NMSPINFNLF
+1195 NMSAINFNLF

-1266 EVKAIRTWQD
+1266 EVRAIRTWQD

-1285 ISNILFNSRVQIP
+1285 ISTILFNSRVQIP

-1320 DGIGCTNKWT
+1320 DGIGCTNKST

-1365 TSWFNNVGSNRITKT
+1365 TSWFNNVDSHRITKT

-1420 SYENS
+1420 SYKNS

-1435 SMFTGKYNKFFGEN
+1435 SMFTGKYNKFFDEN

-1540 DKKGGNGLDRIR
+1540 DKKSGNGLDRIR

-1560 GSKSENNYK
+1560 GSKGKNNYK

>member
-1 MPMAILGSTY
+1 
-11 MFKIKNSFMKQ
+11 MKQ

-62 LTITNERGTSY
+62 LTITNERGPSY

-104 DTLRD
+104 NTLRD

-128 LEFDIEHPI
+128 LKFDTNHLI
-137 ETVGSYE
+137 ETIGSYE
-144 NNDIQKV
+144 NDYIQKV

-160 RLINIVDIDNIRP
+160 RLINIVDDNIRH

-252 ITLKNI
+252 ITIRNI

-264 VRIYSIQRTSI
+264 IRIYSIQRTSI
-275 DAVPIVRRVQDINT
+275 NAVPIVKRVQDI
-289 KLDSVSIRSERW
+289 
-301 LSTKSIKI
+301 STKYDKTLVNNTITYA
-309 YNDNIELQ
+309 YNSRQGYYNILTDV
-317 PSWIYGKD
+317 Y
-325 YSVLSGENSP
+325 ENGY
-335 LIFNNIQTPSGSF
+335 NNVP
-348 TEDLYWYGFTK
+348 
-359 SDYPKL
+359 SDYPPIYQNLFHVCYSSGSGPDSTAQWYRYKKEYHPYL
-365 KIQTEDG
+365 EVKTPFG
-372 IVTWDEDSTN
+372 MVTWGPNSTDN
-382 DSTLWVSSIFC
+382 SVMWVSINNIEPGDYNPPEGYTGAHTPEYETPDLSIGPFAYYVIETSDETGDIGTIEEA
-393 KTNGVV
+393 K
-399 PEDTLGY
+399 
-406 HIVQTTDT
+406 
-414 NYTQSVGVKVQV
+414 VKSSDHY
-426 NPLDIITF
+426 DISF
-434 LDTGISGDAIDPT
+434 LDTGTTGDIVDPT

-453 GESIVAQTIE
+453 GESIKVQTID

-470 LGNLELKRLY
+470 LGNIETERKLIDSTLK
-480 TKDIKNIKNAVKSL
+480 TKIQRAS
-494 TSISQSTRTFT
+494 SRRTYPNPNNEIRIFYPT
-505 SPLVSSSPYYYF
+505 VVSKGDYVYH
-517 NQLTA
+517 NQLTS
-522 YDGDKSV
+522 YSDSDKTKSV
-529 PCGGFKKG
+529 PCGGFKRG
-537 DFYRCGVQFQYKDGR
+537 DYYRCGVQFQYKDGR
-552 WSDPIFIDDVQVTNG
+552 WSDPVFLNDEQVLAK
-567 PSVNNNVV
+567 PSLDTDNDTISVPVIKYTMNNANNII
-575 TVPAL
+575 TDL
-580 NGTINASIVHSLIEL
+580 YNL
-595 GYKKAR
+595 GYRKIR
-601 ALIVFPEPQ
+601 PVVVFPSIQ

-615 CQGITCPTLFTNNNR
+615 CQGVANPTLSFVRDVTLVHDV
-630 GANGEGILYGQS
+630 IKTTKGQS
-642 SWFFRPKLLM
+642 SWFFRPKI
-652 DSNIHFINNRKVVS
+652 SSYQYIHNNSTVS
-666 PKYPIPASGESG
+666 PLSTRSNTHMLEYADAGVKKIGYISGDYFVAS
-678 AYYTDTTVGDTS
+678 TNDPKD
-690 LLRTGD
+690 
-696 TTSDF
+696 
-701 LYYMDRGE
+701 
-709 AGYVPLDLH
+709 
-718 LNVWETIIGTDSNP
+718 
-732 WSFRAVEIQGHFS
+732 FRAIEIQGHFE
-745 NDNKYRIDTNL
+745 NEDQFVVDLNL
-756 LTFHSPDLDFDSTFP
+756 LSLHSPDIEFDDSLYNLNFEDTKYRKIGEVSFYKTF
-771 LTNFADT
+771 
-778 SYRVIGAA
+778 
-786 SFDKT
+786 
-791 LSDISI
+791 SDINI
-797 QTETPT
+797 QTETPQV
-803 IASGSYGFIHKSFT
+803 SNSSLGFIHKEFT
-817 ENYSHGIVSG
+817 EDGSYGIVSG
-827 IFYEDFMVEDIV
+827 LFYEDFCINDEGDAKI
-839 DGEKFQAW
+839 GQW
-847 ENQKSPFEWVVSPWQ
+847 YLQKSSFEWVVYPWQ
-862 CNGSLNND
+862 RNGSLNND

-876 KGNPTSTLK
+876 KGTATSVLK
-885 KKVISNLRYASTY
+885 KKVISNLRYANTTLDDSSNWSY
-898 FNQVGNLTDFSID
+898 YDAEGNSQIY
-911 PQLFDSDQ
+911 SDDQ
-919 VTVIKVNNHIYQG
+919 PTIIKVNGITYQG
-932 NIDTSLYPDK
+932 NIDTSLYPSK
-942 ADGSY
+942 TDGMYYAFRNSKPEASNIENTSFNIPFDEAISQDDDDDYYPFWRTLSY
-947 FMFNANDG
+947 TDEDTNDG
-955 DDEEVTSE
+955 RLWRYDGLKSVVEDGITRNYYSWVPKSPKIADD
-963 DVTTDFDSDIK
+963 
-974 GTYQEGGRTYTYSRF
+974 
-989 RKLYSLSEET
+989 
-999 DKQAGIWRFLE
+999 
-1010 YRKWYP
+1010 
-1016 EKNTSNYQTKYVWYR
+1016 
-1031 EDNDDFGNTYI
+1031 YI
-1042 QLLIN
+1042 QLVRN
-1047 KAPIRI
+1047 KQAVRMR
-1053 KYKSSPHL
+1053 YKSTPHL
-1061 VLDTESGISWS
+1061 VINTESGIAYNN
-1072 TSIGE
+1072 G
-1077 DNDIVSSLPIVEI
+1077 LPIIEV
-1090 VRKGDTYRTSGSFY
+1090 VREGDSNNSFY
-1104 RATMFGGTSEDAL
+1104 RSTMFGGTTEDAL
-1117 KANKWIPCGEPVSL
+1117 KANQWIPCGEPVIIPPNMPTGGDNKL
-1131 VDGNDCTY
+1131 Y
-1139 SYSYGDTYFQRWDC
+1139 FEYSYGDTYFQRWDC

-1158 FSNDDINQVVEIGSF
+1158 FSNDDINQIVEIGSF
-1173 MLETRVNIDGR
+1173 MLETKVNIDGR

-1205 NPVYNQTDNFFSYR
+1205 NPVYNQTDNFFTYR
-1219 ILDDS
+1219 ILDES

-1266 EVKAIRTWQD
+1266 EVRAIRTWQD

-1330 ISNTP
+1330 ISNAP

-1365 TSWFNNVGSNRITKT
+1365 TSWFNNVDSNRITKT

-1389 YALTPNEAI
+1389 YALTSNESI

-1435 SMFTGKYNKFFGEN
+1435 SMFTGEYSKFFSEN

-1481 MMSDTGYQHD
+1481 MSDDTDYKHD
-1491 NSLDFI
+1491 NSLDVI
-1497 RVYNEYQDTEDVNLN
+1497 RVYNEYQDTG
-1512 RSNTSLSFWNKEA
+1512 NTDLIKLKVIDDNKF
-1525 NLQKKFRIWRIQIPR
+1525 LYHKDITLRKKFRIWRIQIPR
-1540 DKKGGNGLDRIR
+1540 AIKSRENSDTHETEYYRSNDRIR

-1560 GSKSENNYK
+1560 GSKGKNNYK

>member
-1 MPMAILGSTY
+1 
-11 MFKIKNSFMKQ
+11 MKQ

-62 LTITNERGTSY
+62 LTITNERGPSY

-79 GTYLGHCLLGK
+79 GTYLGHCILGK
-90 YLTVFSTGGLEEDD
+90 YLTVFSTGGLEEND

-128 LEFDIEHPI
+128 LEFDTEHPI

-144 NNDIQKV
+144 NSDIQKV

-160 RLINIVDIDNIRP
+160 RLINIVDDNIEH

-264 VRIYSIQRTSI
+264 VRIYSIQRTSV

-289 KLDSVSIRSERW
+289 KLDNVSIRSERW
-301 LSTKSIKI
+301 LSAKSVKI
-309 YNDNIELQ
+309 YNDNTELQ
-317 PSWIYGKD
+317 PSYIWGTD
-325 YSVLSGENSP
+325 YSVVSEQDST
-335 LIFNNIQTPSGSF
+335 LIFDNITTQRG
-348 TEDLYWYGFTK
+348 EDSQFQRFVEALYWYGFTK
-359 SDYPKL
+359 RDYPKL

-372 IVTWDEDSTN
+372 IITWDEESTD
-382 DSTLWVSSIFC
+382 DSTLWVSSVFC
-393 KTNGVV
+393 RTTGVV

-406 HIVQTTDT
+406 HIVQTTDI
-414 NYTQSVGVKVQV
+414 NYTQSVGIKVQTS
-426 NPLDIITF
+426 PLDIITF

-480 TKDIKNIKNAVKSL
+480 TKDIKNAVKSL
-494 TSISQSTRTFT
+494 TTIGQSTRTFT

-575 TVPAL
+575 TVPTL
-580 NGTINASIVHSLIEL
+580 NGTISASIVHNLIEL
-595 GYKKAR
+595 GYKKVR

-610 DRVTI
+610 DRVTV

-630 GANGEGILYGQS
+630 GTNGDGVLYGQS

-652 DSNIHFINNRKVVS
+652 GGDIHFINNRKVVS
-666 PKYPIPASGESG
+666 PKYPIPASTEAG
-678 AYYTDTTVGDTS
+678 AYHTDTTVGDTS
-690 LLRTGD
+690 AIRVGD
-696 TTSDF
+696 ITSDF

-709 AGYVPLDLH
+709 TGYVPLNEG
-718 LNVWETIIGTDSNP
+718 LNLWETIIGTDSNP
-732 WSFRAVEIQGHFS
+732 WSFRAVEIQGHFN
-745 NDNKYRIDTNL
+745 NDNKYRIDTNF
-756 LTFHSPDLDFDSTFP
+756 LTFHSPDLDFDNTFP
-771 LTNFADT
+771 LTNFAGT

-803 IASGSYGFIHKSFT
+803 ISSGSYGFIHKSFT
-817 ENYSHGIVSG
+817 EDYSHGIVSG

-862 CNGSLNND
+862 CTGSLNND

-876 KGNPTSTLK
+876 KGTPTSTLK

-898 FNQVGNLTDFSID
+898 FNQSGNLTDFSID

-947 FMFNANDG
+947 FMFDSEGTEDG
-955 DDEEVTSE
+955 DI
-963 DVTTDFDSDIK
+963 TTDFDSNIK
-974 GTYQEGGRTYTYSRF
+974 GTYQEGGTTYTYSRF

-999 DKQAGIWRFLE
+999 DRQAGIWRFYE
-1010 YRKWYP
+1010 SRNWYP
-1016 EKNTSNYQTKYVWYR
+1016 EKNGRNYQTKYVWYR
-1031 EDNDDFGNTYI
+1031 ENNDAFGNTYI
-1042 QLLIN
+1042 QLLLN

-1053 KYKSSPHL
+1053 RYKSSPHL

-1077 DNDIVSSLPIVEI
+1077 DDNIISSLPIVEI

-1131 VDGNDCTY
+1131 VDGSDCTY

-1195 NMSPINFNLF
+1195 NMSTINFNLF

-1242 AGADIDLWT
+1242 AGADVDLWT

-1266 EVKAIRTWQD
+1266 EIRAIRTWQD

-1285 ISNILFNSRVQIP
+1285 ISIILFNSRVQIP

-1320 DGIGCTNKWT
+1320 DGIGCKDKWT

-1365 TSWFNNVGSNRITKT
+1365 TSWFNNVDSNRITKT

-1389 YALTPNEAI
+1389 YALTSNESI

-1420 SYENS
+1420 SYESS

-1435 SMFTGKYNKFFGEN
+1435 SMFTGEYNKFFDEN

-1540 DKKGGNGLDRIR
+1540 DKKSGNGLDRIR

-1560 GSKSENNYK
+1560 GSKGENNYK